1 MDVRAAGETRFM
13 VFLFLFFFCETRTHA
28 AATNE
33 LRVLYRLARE
43 YRFQQLKLYI
53 HSFERMNDHQ
63 Q

>member
-1 MDVRAAGETRFM
+1 MDVRAAGETRF
-13 VFLFLFFFCETRTHA
+13 FFFSFWPKPARTQPRR
-28 AATNE
+28 TK
-33 LRVLYRLARE
+33 LREIYRLTRE